1 MVKTKEF
8 KFNEARAKGTDRSSK
23 PTVMKKFP
31 LKHHTANSTNTT
43 AYIQILG
50 VGMDTHDTMP
60 SILLFFD
67 RQRFIFNAGEIATND
82 INSFQIDH
90 ICLSRVCSETVG
102 GLPGLLLTLAGMG
115 DGVPVNIWGPSN
127 LNLLV
132 DAMKCFI
139 PHHSMVH
146 TNLVSHTGPLQ
157 IDSSAAVASK
167 FKDVKI
173 SAILLQP
180 NGVEGSDV
188 KPSDVSVIYVCELH
202 EIKGKFYKE
211 KADALGITVK
221 TKYKELTQGKSVKSD
236 LLDITVHPNDVMGAP
251 VPGPIVIIVDCPT
264 SSHALEL
271 ISTQSLTDYYSD
283 SSNQSQSGKIV
294 NCVIHLGPASV
305 VNSSHYKK
313 WMKNFSSAQHVRA
326 GHVMNEVQNPILKSS
341 ARITAQLNYLCPHLF
356 PPMSSSI
363 QHPSSTASD
372 FNFLCEDPT
381 SKLCDGIFAENLLK
395 CFSADIWPFLKL
407 LLTIFSPAS
416 QLIVLT
422 FFFLYFCLFLVNLAC
437 YNMLYLIIFEMQWNP
452 LAASAVIDELLL
464 ESPDIADAAQ
474 HVSQLWQKPAETKEC
489 AISIQDSKVMTD
501 KPILD
506 ENSVPS
512 CLENIR
518 RDDLEVTFL
527 GTGSSQ
533 PSKYRNVTAIYFN
546 LFSNGSL
553 LLDCGEGTLAQ
564 LKRRYGM
571 EGAESA
577 VRNLACIWISHIHA
591 DHHVGLVRVLTL
603 RRDLL
608 KGVSHD
614 PLIVLGPSQLK
625 RFLDAYQR
633 LEDLDMQF
641 LDNKATT
648 LFSWETFELDN
659 ESNKN
664 NELVIERDEDVKNG
678 NLTSCRESCSQGSS
692 KRLKISVPVAKIETF
707 ALLNRLKKVL
717 NEAGIERLIS
727 FPVVHCPESFGVVL
741 KAADRINSIGK
752 AIPGWKV
759 VYSGDTR
766 PCSEMIEASQGA
778 TILIHEA
785 TFEDGMAGEA
795 IAKNH
800 STTKEA
806 IEVGNLAAAYR
817 VILTHFS
824 QRYPKIP
831 VLDEIS
837 MHKTCIAFDLMTIN
851 LADLHVLPKLIPY
864 LKLLFRTEMLIDNS
878 DDHVEEAG
886 L

>member
-67 RQRFIFNAGEIATND
+67 RQRFIFNAGGGLQRFCAEHKIKL
-82 INSFQIDH
+82 SKIDH

-127 LNLLV
+127 LNILV

-180 NGVEGSDV
+180 NGVKASDV

-251 VPGPIVIIVDCPT
+251 VPCPIVIIVDCPT

-271 ISTQSLTDYYSD
+271 ISTQSLNDYYSD

-313 WMKNFSSAQHVRA
+313 WMKKFSSAQHVMA
-326 GHVMNEVQNPILKSS
+326 GH
-341 ARITAQLNYLCPHLF
+341 
-356 PPMSSSI
+356 
-363 QHPSSTASD
+363 
-372 FNFLCEDPT
+372 DPT

-395 CFSADIWPFLKL
+395 FILRPHAHLGLDRSNVP
-407 LLTIFSPAS
+407 SP
-416 QLIVLT
+416 Q
-422 FFFLYFCLFLVNLAC
+422 
-437 YNMLYLIIFEMQWNP
+437 
-452 LAASAVIDELLL
+452 AASAVIDELLL

-474 HVSQLWQKPAETKEC
+474 HVSQLWQKPAERKEC
-489 AISIQDSKVMTD
+489 AISKVMTD

-518 RDDLEVTFL
+518 RDELEVTFL

-591 DHHVGLVRVLTL
+591 DHHVGLVRILTL

-664 NELVIERDEDVKNG
+664 NELVLERDEDVKN
-678 NLTSCRESCSQGSS
+678 
-692 KRLKISVPVAKIETF
+692 VETF

-759 VYSGDTR
+759 
-766 PCSEMIEASQGA
+766 
-778 TILIHEA
+778 A

-806 IEVGNLAAAYR
+806 IEVGNSAAAYR

-824 QRYPKIP
+824 QR
-831 VLDEIS
+831 
-837 MHKTCIAFDLMTIN
+837 
-851 LADLHVLPKLIPY
+851 
-864 LKLLFRTEMLIDNS
+864 TEMLIDNS
-878 DDHVEEAG
+878 DDHVVEAD

>member
-1 MVKTKEF
+1 F
-8 KFNEARAKGTDRSSK
+8 ILRPHAHLGLDRS
-23 PTVMKKFP
+23 
-31 LKHHTANSTNTT
+31 N
-43 AYIQILG
+43 I
-50 VGMDTHDTMP
+50 P
-60 SILLFFD
+60 S
-67 RQRFIFNAGEIATND
+67 
-82 INSFQIDH
+82 
-90 ICLSRVCSETVG
+90 
-102 GLPGLLLTLAGMG
+102 
-115 DGVPVNIWGPSN
+115 
-127 LNLLV
+127 
-132 DAMKCFI
+132 
-139 PHHSMVH
+139 
-146 TNLVSHTGPLQ
+146 
-157 IDSSAAVASK
+157 
-167 FKDVKI
+167 
-173 SAILLQP
+173 
-180 NGVEGSDV
+180 
-188 KPSDVSVIYVCELH
+188 
-202 EIKGKFYKE
+202 
-211 KADALGITVK
+211 
-221 TKYKELTQGKSVKSD
+221 
-236 LLDITVHPNDVMGAP
+236 
-251 VPGPIVIIVDCPT
+251 
-264 SSHALEL
+264 
-271 ISTQSLTDYYSD
+271 
-283 SSNQSQSGKIV
+283 
-294 NCVIHLGPASV
+294 
-305 VNSSHYKK
+305 
-313 WMKNFSSAQHVRA
+313 
-326 GHVMNEVQNPILKSS
+326 
-341 ARITAQLNYLCPHLF
+341 
-356 PPMSSSI
+356 
-363 QHPSSTASD
+363 
-372 FNFLCEDPT
+372 
-381 SKLCDGIFAENLLK
+381 
-395 CFSADIWPFLKL
+395 
-407 LLTIFSPAS
+407 
-416 QLIVLT
+416 
-422 FFFLYFCLFLVNLAC
+422 
-437 YNMLYLIIFEMQWNP
+437 P

-571 EGAESA
+571 EGAEST

-591 DHHVGLVRVLTL
+591 DHHVGLVRILTL

-625 RFLDAYQR
+625 RFLDAYQS

-692 KRLKISVPVAKIETF
+692 KRLKLSVPVAKIETF
-707 ALLNRLKKVL
+707 ALLNHLKKVL

-785 TFEDGMAGEA
+785 STYKVATFEDGMAGEA

-806 IEVGNLAAAYR
+806 MEVGNLAAAYR

-878 DDHVEEAG
+878 DDHVEEA
-886 L
+886 

>member
-23 PTVMKKFP
+23 PTVMKKFK

-67 RQRFIFNAGEIATND
+67 RQRFIFNAGEGLQRFCAEHKIKL
-82 INSFQIDH
+82 SKIDH

-127 LNLLV
+127 LNILV

-180 NGVEGSDV
+180 NGVKASDV

-251 VPGPIVIIVDCPT
+251 VPGPIVIVVDCPT

-271 ISTQSLTDYYSD
+271 ISAQSLNDYYSD
-283 SSNQSQSGKIV
+283 SSNQSQSGNIV

-313 WMKNFSSAQHVRA
+313 WMKKFSSAQHVMA
-326 GHVMNEVQNPILKSS
+326 GYVMNEVQNPILKSS
-341 ARITAQLNYLCPHLF
+341 ARITARLNYLCPHLF
-356 PPMSSSI
+356 PLMSSSI
-363 QHPSSTASD
+363 QHPISTASD
-372 FNFLCEDPT
+372 FNFLSEDPT
-381 SKLCDGIFAENLLK
+381 SKLSDGIFAENLLK
-395 CFSADIWPFLKL
+395 FILRPHAHLGLDRSNVP
-407 LLTIFSPAS
+407 SP
-416 QLIVLT
+416 Q
-422 FFFLYFCLFLVNLAC
+422 
-437 YNMLYLIIFEMQWNP
+437 
-452 LAASAVIDELLL
+452 AASAVIDELLL

-474 HVSQLWQKPAETKEC
+474 HVSQLWQKPAERKEC
-489 AISIQDSKVMTD
+489 AISKVMTD

-518 RDDLEVTFL
+518 RDELEVTFL

-591 DHHVGLVRVLTL
+591 DHHVGLVRILTL

-664 NELVIERDEDVKNG
+664 NELVLERDEDVKNG
-678 NLTSCRESCSQGSS
+678 NLTSSRESCSQGSS
-692 KRLKISVPVAKIETF
+692 KRLKLSVPVAKVETF

-717 NEAGIERLIS
+717 NEAGIERLFS
-727 FPVVHCPESFGVVL
+727 FPVVHCPESSGVVL

-766 PCSEMIEASQGA
+766 PCSEMVEASQGA

-795 IAKNH
+795 IAKNN

-806 IEVGNLAAAYR
+806 IEVGNSAAAYR

-824 QRYPKIP
+824 QRYPKVP

-851 LADLHVLPKLIPY
+851 LADLHVLPKVIPY

-878 DDHVEEAG
+878 DDHVVEAD

>member
-67 RQRFIFNAGEIATND
+67 RQRFIFNAGEGLQRFCAEHKIKL
-82 INSFQIDH
+82 SKIDH

-102 GLPGLLLTLAGMG
+102 GLP
-115 DGVPVNIWGPSN
+115 
-127 LNLLV
+127 
-132 DAMKCFI
+132 
-139 PHHSMVH
+139 
-146 TNLVSHTGPLQ
+146 
-157 IDSSAAVASK
+157 
-167 FKDVKI
+167 
-173 SAILLQP
+173 
-180 NGVEGSDV
+180 
-188 KPSDVSVIYVCELH
+188 
-202 EIKGKFYKE
+202 
-211 KADALGITVK
+211 
-221 TKYKELTQGKSVKSD
+221 
-236 LLDITVHPNDVMGAP
+236 
-251 VPGPIVIIVDCPT
+251 
-264 SSHALEL
+264 
-271 ISTQSLTDYYSD
+271 D

-395 CFSADIWPFLKL
+395 FILRPHAHLGLDRSNIP
-407 LLTIFSPAS
+407 S
-416 QLIVLT
+416 
-422 FFFLYFCLFLVNLAC
+422 
-437 YNMLYLIIFEMQWNP
+437 P

-778 TILIHEA
+778 TFLIHEASTYEA

>member
-60 SILLFFD
+60 SILPFFD
-67 RQRFIFNAGEIATND
+67 RQRFIFNAGEGLQRFCAEHKIKLSKIATND

-313 WMKNFSSAQHVRA
+313 WMKNFSSAQHARA

-372 FNFLCEDPT
+372 FNFLYRSNIP
-381 SKLCDGIFAENLLK
+381 S
-395 CFSADIWPFLKL
+395 
-407 LLTIFSPAS
+407 
-416 QLIVLT
+416 
-422 FFFLYFCLFLVNLAC
+422 
-437 YNMLYLIIFEMQWNP
+437 P

-518 RDDLEVTFL
+518 RDELEVTFL

-692 KRLKISVPVAKIETF
+692 KRLKISVTVAKIETF

-785 TFEDGMAGEA
+785 REA

-824 QRYPKIP
+824 QR
-831 VLDEIS
+831 
-837 MHKTCIAFDLMTIN
+837 
-851 LADLHVLPKLIPY
+851 
-864 LKLLFRTEMLIDNS
+864 TEMLIDNS

>member
-1 MVKTKEF
+1 MKSWKRRKVLEDTKRKTYLYLHQLSPLISLHVSQQQSRGRYRGRDYTVFSGCFRRCSVLCLSMVKTKEF

-60 SILLFFD
+60 SILPFFD
-67 RQRFIFNAGEIATND
+67 RQRFIFNAGEGLQRFCAEHKIKLSKIATND

-313 WMKNFSSAQHVRA
+313 WMKNFSSAQHARA

-372 FNFLCEDPT
+372 FNFLYRSNIP
-381 SKLCDGIFAENLLK
+381 S
-395 CFSADIWPFLKL
+395 
-407 LLTIFSPAS
+407 
-416 QLIVLT
+416 
-422 FFFLYFCLFLVNLAC
+422 
-437 YNMLYLIIFEMQWNP
+437 P

-518 RDDLEVTFL
+518 RDELELF
-527 GTGSSQ
+527 
-533 PSKYRNVTAIYFN
+533 IN
-546 LFSNGSL
+546 LEN
-553 LLDCGEGTLAQ
+553 
-564 LKRRYGM
+564 RYGM

-692 KRLKISVPVAKIETF
+692 KRLKISVTVAKIETF

-785 TFEDGMAGEA
+785 TTFEDGMAGEA

>member
-1 MVKTKEF
+1 MSFPCLLRDCWWT
-8 KFNEARAKGTDRSSK
+8 SS
-23 PTVMKKFP
+23 
-31 LKHHTANSTNTT
+31 
-43 AYIQILG
+43 
-50 VGMDTHDTMP
+50 
-60 SILLFFD
+60 
-67 RQRFIFNAGEIATND
+67 
-82 INSFQIDH
+82 
-90 ICLSRVCSETVG
+90 
-102 GLPGLLLTLAGMG
+102 LLLTLAGMG

-127 LNLLV
+127 LNILV

-180 NGVEGSDV
+180 NGVKASDV

-271 ISTQSLTDYYSD
+271 ISAQSLNDYYSD
-283 SSNQSQSGKIV
+283 SNNQSQSGNIV

-313 WMKNFSSAQHVRA
+313 WMKKFSSAQHVMA
-326 GHVMNEVQNPILKSS
+326 GYVMNEVQNPILKSS
-341 ARITAQLNYLCPHLF
+341 ARITARLNYLCPHLF
-356 PPMSSSI
+356 PLMSSSI
-363 QHPSSTASD
+363 QHPISTASD
-372 FNFLCEDPT
+372 FNFLSEDPT
-381 SKLCDGIFAENLLK
+381 SKLSDGIFAENLLK
-395 CFSADIWPFLKL
+395 FILRPHAHLGLDRSNVP
-407 LLTIFSPAS
+407 SP
-416 QLIVLT
+416 Q
-422 FFFLYFCLFLVNLAC
+422 
-437 YNMLYLIIFEMQWNP
+437 
-452 LAASAVIDELLL
+452 AASAVIDELLL

-474 HVSQLWQKPAETKEC
+474 HVSQLWQKPAERKEC
-489 AISIQDSKVMTD
+489 AISKVMTD

-518 RDDLEVTFL
+518 RDELEVTFL

-591 DHHVGLVRVLTL
+591 DHHVGLVRILTL

-664 NELVIERDEDVKNG
+664 NELVLERDEDVKNG
-678 NLTSCRESCSQGSS
+678 NLTSSRESCSQGSS
-692 KRLKISVPVAKIETF
+692 KRLKLSVPVAKVETF

-766 PCSEMIEASQGA
+766 PCSEMVEASQGA

-806 IEVGNLAAAYR
+806 IEVGNSAAAYR

-824 QRYPKIP
+824 QRYPKVP

-851 LADLHVLPKLIPY
+851 LADLHVLPKVIPY

-878 DDHVEEAG
+878 DDHVVEAD